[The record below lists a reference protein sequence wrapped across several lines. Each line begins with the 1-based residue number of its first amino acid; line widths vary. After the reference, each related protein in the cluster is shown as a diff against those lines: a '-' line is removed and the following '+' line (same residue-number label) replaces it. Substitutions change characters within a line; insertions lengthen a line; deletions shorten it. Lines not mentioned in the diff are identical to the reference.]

1 MTANNKPQ
9 VLSGPMLVRLTE
21 TDREPVSFE
30 LDGRVVHAL
39 KGDTLLTAILTNQAV
54 LRKTETLSA
63 PRAGFCLMGA
73 CQDCWV
79 TLVSGERVRACSTFI
94 TTGLCVTTMQGDRG

>member
-1 MTANNKPQ
+1 MTANNNPQ
-9 VLSGPMLVRLTE
+9 ALSRPMLIRLAE

-39 KGDTLLTAILTNQAV
+39 KGDTLLTAILTNQGT
-54 LRKTETLSA
+54 LRETETLSA
-63 PRAGFCLMGA
+63 PRAGFCMMGA

-79 TLVSGERVRACSTFI
+79 TLTSGERVRACSTFI
-94 TTGLCVTTMQGDRG
+94 TPGLCVTTMLGHRR

>member
-1 MTANNKPQ
+1 MTANNNPHA
-9 VLSGPMLVRLTE
+9 LTRPMLVRLAETE
-21 TDREPVSFE
+21 REPVSFE

-39 KGDTLLTAILTNQAV
+39 KGDTLLTAILTNQAT
-54 LRKTETLSA
+54 LRETESLSA

-79 TLVSGERVRACSTFI
+79 TLESGERVRACSTFI
-94 TTGLCVTTMQGDRG
+94 APGLCVTTSQGSRR